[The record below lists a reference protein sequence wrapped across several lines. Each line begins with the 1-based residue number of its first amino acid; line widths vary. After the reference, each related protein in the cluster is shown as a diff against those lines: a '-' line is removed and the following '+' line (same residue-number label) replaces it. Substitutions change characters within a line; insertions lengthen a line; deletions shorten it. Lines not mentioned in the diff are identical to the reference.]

1 MDILGVIMC
10 VVGVIGIFV
19 AIWFFICAAADED
32 LKYLIIGLVIIITGL
47 VLICYGSFLD
57 GYIKGTV
64 VDIMSDKIIIMD
76 DDDTTWEYRVNK
88 YITQKYKIGDTIE
101 IYNDDNVNLLK

>member
-10 VVGVIGIFV
+10 VVGIIGIFV
-19 AIWFFICAAADED
+19 AIWFFICAISDMNFGSLIAGGAAIIVAVI
-32 LKYLIIGLVIIITGL
+32 LIV
-47 VLICYGSFLD
+47 YGYRLD
-57 GYIKGTV
+57 SYIKGTV
-64 VDIMSDKIIIMD
+64 IDVMPDKIIIME

-101 IYNDDNVNLLK
+101 IYNDDNVDLLK